1 MKKYILF
8 LFCLMML
15 PSLVL
20 AGDTEIVTLE
30 KCVDGD
36 TANFKT
42 SDGTIYKTRFLAVD
56 TPETV
61 HPTKEV
67 EAYGKEASNYTCETL
82 TNAKEIKLEYDENS
96 DREDKY
102 GRTLA
107 WVWVDGVLLQQSLIE
122 KGLAEVAYL
131 YEDYQYTSLLQ
142 DAEAVAKANKV
153 GQWSTETESNED
165 KNTDEEKTTEEKT
178 ETKEEKKKEE
188 KKNFFAEFF
197 DNLLGKIF
205 DTIDKFLEKVIDWIE
220 SML

>member
-1 MKKYILF
+1 MKKYIGF
-8 LFCLMML
+8 LFCLMMI
-15 PSLVL
+15 PSLVF
-20 AGDTEIVTLE
+20 AGETEIVTLD

-42 SDGTIYKTRFLAVD
+42 STGTVYKTRFLAVD

-82 TNAKEIKLEYDENS
+82 TNAKEIKLEYDDNS
-96 DREDKY
+96 DKEDKY

-131 YEDYQYTSLLQ
+131 YDDYQYTSLLQ

-153 GQWSTETESNED
+153 GQWSGETPTSEEESSTENE
-165 KNTDEEKTTEEKT
+165 KET
-178 ETKEEKKKEE
+178 TKEEKKGKKDKE
-188 KKNFFAEFF
+188 KNVIQEFF

-205 DTIDKFLEKVIDWIE
+205 DLIDKFLENIVNWIE

>member
-1 MKKYILF
+1 MKKYVGF
-8 LFCLMML
+8 LICLMMI
-15 PSLVL
+15 PTLVF
-20 AGDTEIVTLE
+20 AGETEIVTLE

-42 SDGTIYKTRFLAVD
+42 SSGTVYKTRFLAVD

-61 HPTKEV
+61 HPTKGV
-67 EAYGKEASNYTCETL
+67 EPYGKEASDYTCETL
-82 TNAKEIKLEYDENS
+82 TNAKEIKLEYDDNS

-107 WVWVDGVLLQQSLIE
+107 WVWVDGVLLQQSLVE

-131 YEDYQYTSLLQ
+131 YDDYQYTSLLQ

-153 GQWSTETESNED
+153 GQWSGEEPSSEED
-165 KNTDEEKTTEEKT
+165 STK
-178 ETKEEKKKEE
+178 TKEEKQEKNEKKDK
-188 KKNFFAEFF
+188 KKNFIQEFF

-205 DTIDKFLEKVIDWIE
+205 DLIDNFLEKIVNWIE

>member
-1 MKKYILF
+1 MKKYMGF
-8 LFCLMML
+8 LFCLMMI
-15 PSLVL
+15 PSFVF
-20 AGDTEIVTLE
+20 AGETEIVTLD

-42 SDGTIYKTRFLAVD
+42 SSGTVYKTRFLAVD

-67 EAYGKEASNYTCETL
+67 EAYGKEASDYTCETL
-82 TNAKEIKLEYDENS
+82 TNAKEIKLEYDDNS

-107 WVWVDGVLLQQSLIE
+107 WVWVDGVLLQQSLVE

-131 YEDYQYTSLLQ
+131 YDDYQYTSLLQ
-142 DAEAVAKANKV
+142 DAEVVAKANKV
-153 GQWSTETESNED
+153 GQWSDEEPSSEEVSKEKESIDED
-165 KNTDEEKTTEEKT
+165 KKAEKN
-178 ETKEEKKKEE
+178 KKR
-188 KKNFFAEFF
+188 NFIQEFF

-205 DTIDKFLEKVIDWIE
+205 DLIDNFLEKIINWIE

>member
-1 MKKYILF
+1 MKKYIGF
-8 LFCLMML
+8 LFCLMMI
-15 PSLVL
+15 PSLVF
-20 AGDTEIVTLE
+20 AGETEIVTLD

-42 SDGTIYKTRFLAVD
+42 STGTVYKTRFLAVD

-82 TNAKEIKLEYDENS
+82 TNAKEIKLEYDDNS
-96 DREDKY
+96 GREDKY

-131 YEDYQYTSLLQ
+131 YDDYQYTSLLQ

-153 GQWSTETESNED
+153 GQWSGETPTSEEDSSKES
-165 KNTDEEKTTEEKT
+165 EKET
-178 ETKEEKKKEE
+178 TKEEKKE
-188 KKNFFAEFF
+188 KKDKEKNVIQEFF

-205 DTIDKFLEKVIDWIE
+205 DLIDKFLENIVNWIE

>member
-1 MKKYILF
+1 MKKYMGF
-8 LFCLMML
+8 LFCLMMI
-15 PSLVL
+15 PSFVF
-20 AGDTEIVTLE
+20 AGETEIVTLD

-42 SDGTIYKTRFLAVD
+42 SSGTVYKTRFLAVD

-67 EAYGKEASNYTCETL
+67 ESYGKEASDYTCETL
-82 TNAKEIKLEYDENS
+82 TNAKEIKLEYDDNS

-107 WVWVDGVLLQQSLIE
+107 WVWVDGVLLQQSLVE

-131 YEDYQYTSLLQ
+131 YDDYQYTSLLQ
-142 DAEAVAKANKV
+142 DAEVVAKANKV
-153 GQWSTETESNED
+153 GQWSDEEPSSEEVSKEKESIDED
-165 KNTDEEKTTEEKT
+165 KKAEKN
-178 ETKEEKKKEE
+178 KKR
-188 KKNFFAEFF
+188 NFIQEFF

-205 DTIDKFLEKVIDWIE
+205 DLIDNFLEKIINWIE

>member
-1 MKKYILF
+1 MKKYMGF
-8 LFCLMML
+8 LFCLMMI
-15 PSLVL
+15 PSFVF
-20 AGDTEIVTLE
+20 AGETEIVTLD

-42 SDGTIYKTRFLAVD
+42 SSGTVYKTRFLAVD

-67 EAYGKEASNYTCETL
+67 EAYGKEASDYTCETL
-82 TNAKEIKLEYDENS
+82 TNAKEIKLEYDDNS

-107 WVWVDGVLLQQSLIE
+107 WVWVDGVLLQQSLVE

-131 YEDYQYTSLLQ
+131 YDDYQYTFLLQ
-142 DAEAVAKANKV
+142 DAEVVAKANKV
-153 GQWSTETESNED
+153 GQWSDEEPSSEEETSKEEESIDED
-165 KNTDEEKTTEEKT
+165 KKA
-178 ETKEEKKKEE
+178 EKKK
-188 KKNFFAEFF
+188 KRNFIQEFF

-205 DTIDKFLEKVIDWIE
+205 DLIDNFLEKIINWIE

>member
-1 MKKYILF
+1 MKKYIGF
-8 LFCLMML
+8 LICLMMI
-15 PSLVL
+15 PTLVF
-20 AGDTEIVTLE
+20 AGETEIVTLE

-42 SDGTIYKTRFLAVD
+42 SSGTVYKTRFLAVD

-61 HPTKEV
+61 HPTKGV
-67 EAYGKEASNYTCETL
+67 EPYGKEASDYTCETL
-82 TNAKEIKLEYDENS
+82 TNAKEIKLEYDDNS

-107 WVWVDGVLLQQSLIE
+107 WVWVDGVLLQQSLVE

-131 YEDYQYTSLLQ
+131 YDDYQYTSLLQ

-153 GQWSTETESNED
+153 GRWSGEEPSSEED
-165 KNTDEEKTTEEKT
+165 STK
-178 ETKEEKKKEE
+178 TKEEKQEKNEKKDK
-188 KKNFFAEFF
+188 KKNFIQEFF

-205 DTIDKFLEKVIDWIE
+205 DLIDNFLEKIVNWIE

>member
-1 MKKYILF
+1 MKKYMGF
-8 LFCLMML
+8 LFCLMMI
-15 PSLVL
+15 PSFVF
-20 AGDTEIVTLE
+20 AGETEIVTLD

-42 SDGTIYKTRFLAVD
+42 SSGTVYKTRFLAVD

-67 EAYGKEASNYTCETL
+67 EAYGKEASDYTCEAL
-82 TNAKEIKLEYDENS
+82 TNAKEIKLEYDDNS

-107 WVWVDGVLLQQSLIE
+107 WVWVDGVLLQQSLVE

-131 YEDYQYTSLLQ
+131 YDDYQYTSLLQ
-142 DAEAVAKANKV
+142 DAEVVAKANKV
-153 GQWSTETESNED
+153 GQWSDEEPSSEEVSKEKESIDED
-165 KNTDEEKTTEEKT
+165 KKAEKN
-178 ETKEEKKKEE
+178 KKR
-188 KKNFFAEFF
+188 NFIQEFF

-205 DTIDKFLEKVIDWIE
+205 DLIDNFLEKIINWIE

>member
-1 MKKYILF
+1 MKKYMGF
-8 LFCLMML
+8 LFCLMMI
-15 PSLVL
+15 PSFVF
-20 AGDTEIVTLE
+20 AGETEIVTLD

-42 SDGTIYKTRFLAVD
+42 SSGTVYKTRFLAVD

-67 EAYGKEASNYTCETL
+67 EAYGKEASDYTCEAL
-82 TNAKEIKLEYDENS
+82 TNAKEIKLEYDDNS

-107 WVWVDGVLLQQSLIE
+107 WVWVDGVLLQQSLVE

-131 YEDYQYTSLLQ
+131 YDDYQYTSLLQ
-142 DAEAVAKANKV
+142 DAEVVAKTNKV
-153 GQWSTETESNED
+153 GQWSDEEPSSEEVSKEKESIDED
-165 KNTDEEKTTEEKT
+165 K
-178 ETKEEKKKEE
+178 KEEKKK
-188 KKNFFAEFF
+188 KKNFIQEFF

-205 DTIDKFLEKVIDWIE
+205 DLIDNFLEKIINWIE

>member
-1 MKKYILF
+1 MKKYMGF
-8 LFCLMML
+8 LFCLMMI
-15 PSLVL
+15 PSFVF
-20 AGDTEIVTLE
+20 AGEAEIVTLD

-42 SDGTIYKTRFLAVD
+42 SSGTVYKTRFLAVD

-67 EAYGKEASNYTCETL
+67 EAYGKEASDYTCETL
-82 TNAKEIKLEYDENS
+82 TNAKEIKLEYDDNS

-107 WVWVDGVLLQQSLIE
+107 WVWVDGVLLQQSLVE

-131 YEDYQYTSLLQ
+131 YDDYQYTSLLQ
-142 DAEAVAKANKV
+142 DAEVVAKANKV
-153 GQWSTETESNED
+153 GQWSDEEPSSEEVSKEKESIDED
-165 KNTDEEKTTEEKT
+165 KKAEKN
-178 ETKEEKKKEE
+178 KKR
-188 KKNFFAEFF
+188 NFIQEFF

-205 DTIDKFLEKVIDWIE
+205 DLIDNFLEKIINWIE

>member
-1 MKKYILF
+1 MKKYMGF
-8 LFCLMML
+8 LFCLMMI
-15 PSLVL
+15 PSFVF
-20 AGDTEIVTLE
+20 AGETEIVTLD

-42 SDGTIYKTRFLAVD
+42 SSGTVYKTRFLAVD

-67 EAYGKEASNYTCETL
+67 EAYGKEASDYTCETL
-82 TNAKEIKLEYDENS
+82 TNAKEIKLEYDDNS

-107 WVWVDGVLLQQSLIE
+107 WVWVDGVLLQQSLVE

-131 YEDYQYTSLLQ
+131 YDDYQYTSLLQ

-153 GQWSTETESNED
+153 GQWSDEEPSSEEVSKEKESIDED
-165 KNTDEEKTTEEKT
+165 KKAEKN
-178 ETKEEKKKEE
+178 KKR
-188 KKNFFAEFF
+188 NFIQEFF

-205 DTIDKFLEKVIDWIE
+205 DLIDNFLEKIINWIE

>member
-1 MKKYILF
+1 MKKYIGF
-8 LFCLMML
+8 LICLMMI
-15 PSLVL
+15 PTLVF
-20 AGDTEIVTLE
+20 AGETEIVTLE

-42 SDGTIYKTRFLAVD
+42 SSGTVYKTRFLAVD

-61 HPTKEV
+61 HPTKGV
-67 EAYGKEASNYTCETL
+67 EPYGKEASDYTCETL
-82 TNAKEIKLEYDENS
+82 TNAKEIKLEYDDNS

-107 WVWVDGVLLQQSLIE
+107 WVWVDGVLLQQSLVE

-131 YEDYQYTSLLQ
+131 YDDYQYTSLLQ

-153 GQWSTETESNED
+153 GQWSGEEPSSEED
-165 KNTDEEKTTEEKT
+165 STK
-178 ETKEEKKKEE
+178 TKEEKQEKNEKKDK
-188 KKNFFAEFF
+188 KKNFIQEFF

-205 DTIDKFLEKVIDWIE
+205 DLIDNFLEKIVNWIE

>member
-1 MKKYILF
+1 MNNYMGV
-8 LFCLMML
+8 LFCLMMI
-15 PSLVL
+15 PSFVF
-20 AGDTEIVTLE
+20 AGETEIVTLD

-42 SDGTIYKTRFLAVD
+42 SSGTVYKTRFLAVD

-67 EAYGKEASNYTCETL
+67 EAYGKEASDYTCETL
-82 TNAKEIKLEYDENS
+82 TNAKEIKLEYDDNS

-107 WVWVDGVLLQQSLIE
+107 WVWVDGVLLQQSLVE

-131 YEDYQYTSLLQ
+131 YDDYQYTSLLQ
-142 DAEAVAKANKV
+142 DAEVVAKANKV
-153 GQWSTETESNED
+153 GEWSDEEPSSEEETSKEEESIDED
-165 KNTDEEKTTEEKT
+165 KKA
-178 ETKEEKKKEE
+178 EKKK
-188 KKNFFAEFF
+188 KRNFIQEFF

-205 DTIDKFLEKVIDWIE
+205 DLIDNFLEKIINWIE

>member
-1 MKKYILF
+1 MKKYMGF
-8 LFCLMML
+8 LFCLMMI
-15 PSLVL
+15 PSFVF
-20 AGDTEIVTLE
+20 AGETEIVTLD

-42 SDGTIYKTRFLAVD
+42 SSGTVYKTRFLAVD

-67 EAYGKEASNYTCETL
+67 EAYGKEASDYTCETL
-82 TNAKEIKLEYDENS
+82 TNAKEIKLEYDDNS

-107 WVWVDGVLLQQSLIE
+107 WVWVDGVLLQQSLVE

-131 YEDYQYTSLLQ
+131 YDDYQYTSLLQ
-142 DAEAVAKANKV
+142 DAEVVAKANKV
-153 GQWSTETESNED
+153 GQWSDEEPNSEEETSKEEESIDED
-165 KNTDEEKTTEEKT
+165 K
-178 ETKEEKKKEE
+178 KEEKKK
-188 KKNFFAEFF
+188 KKNFIQEFF

-205 DTIDKFLEKVIDWIE
+205 DLIDNFLEKIINWIE

>member
-1 MKKYILF
+1 MKKYMGF
-8 LFCLMML
+8 LFCLMMI
-15 PSLVL
+15 PSFVF
-20 AGDTEIVTLE
+20 AGETEIVTLD

-42 SDGTIYKTRFLAVD
+42 SSGTVYKTRFLAVD

-67 EAYGKEASNYTCETL
+67 EAYGKEASDYTCETL
-82 TNAKEIKLEYDENS
+82 TNAKEIKLEYDDNS

-107 WVWVDGVLLQQSLIE
+107 WVWVDGVLLQQSLVE

-131 YEDYQYTSLLQ
+131 YDDYQYTSLLQ
-142 DAEAVAKANKV
+142 DAEVVAKANKV
-153 GQWSTETESNED
+153 GQWSDEEPSSEEVTKEKESIDED
-165 KNTDEEKTTEEKT
+165 KKAEKN
-178 ETKEEKKKEE
+178 KKR
-188 KKNFFAEFF
+188 NFIQEFF

-205 DTIDKFLEKVIDWIE
+205 DLIDNFLEKIINWIE

>member
-1 MKKYILF
+1 MKKYMGF
-8 LFCLMML
+8 LFCLMMI
-15 PSLVL
+15 PSFVF
-20 AGDTEIVTLE
+20 AGETEIVTLD

-42 SDGTIYKTRFLAVD
+42 SSGTVYKTRFLAVD

-67 EAYGKEASNYTCETL
+67 EAYGKEASDYTCEAL
-82 TNAKEIKLEYDENS
+82 TNAKEIKLEYDDNS

-107 WVWVDGVLLQQSLIE
+107 WVWVDGVLLQQSLVE

-131 YEDYQYTSLLQ
+131 YDDYQYTSLLQ

-153 GQWSTETESNED
+153 GQWSDEEPSSEEVSKEKESIDED
-165 KNTDEEKTTEEKT
+165 KKAEKN
-178 ETKEEKKKEE
+178 KKR
-188 KKNFFAEFF
+188 NFIQEFF

-205 DTIDKFLEKVIDWIE
+205 DLIDNFLEKIINWIE

>member
-1 MKKYILF
+1 MKKYMGF
-8 LFCLMML
+8 LFCLMMI
-15 PSLVL
+15 PSFVF
-20 AGDTEIVTLE
+20 AGETEIVTLD

-42 SDGTIYKTRFLAVD
+42 SSGTVYKTRFLAVD

-67 EAYGKEASNYTCETL
+67 EAYGKEASDYTCETL
-82 TNAKEIKLEYDENS
+82 TNAKEIKLEYDDNS

-107 WVWVDGVLLQQSLIE
+107 WVWVDGVLLQQSLVE

-131 YEDYQYTSLLQ
+131 YDDYQYTSLLQ
-142 DAEAVAKANKV
+142 DAEVVAKANKV
-153 GQWSTETESNED
+153 GQWSDEEPSSEEETSKEEESIDED
-165 KNTDEEKTTEEKT
+165 KKA
-178 ETKEEKKKEE
+178 EKKK
-188 KKNFFAEFF
+188 KRNFIQEFF

-205 DTIDKFLEKVIDWIE
+205 DLIDNFLEKIINWIE